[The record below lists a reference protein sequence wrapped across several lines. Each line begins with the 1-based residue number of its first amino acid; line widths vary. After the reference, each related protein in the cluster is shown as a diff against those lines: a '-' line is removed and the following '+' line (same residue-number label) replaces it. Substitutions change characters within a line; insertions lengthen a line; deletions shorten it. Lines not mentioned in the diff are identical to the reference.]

1 MLLIILGKALA
12 VWKSC
17 GLLAI
22 LVRAMYKAA
31 LKTIT
36 PIIIKKLNEKMMIN
50 NEARIATIINAN
62 KEIGNPKMTARFL
75 MFL

>member
-1 MLLIILGKALA
+1 
-12 VWKSC
+12 
-17 GLLAI
+17 
-22 LVRAMYKAA
+22 MYKTA

-50 NEARIATIINAN
+50 NEASIETIINAN
-62 KEIGNPKMTARFL
+62 REIGSPKMTARFL

>member
-1 MLLIILGKALA
+1 MIFGKTFA
-12 VWKSC
+12 VWKSW
-17 GLLAI
+17 GLLVI
-22 LVRAMYKAA
+22 RVNAMYKTA

-50 NEARIATIINAN
+50 NEASIETIINAN
-62 KEIGNPKMTARFL
+62 REIGSPKMTARFL

>member
-1 MLLIILGKALA
+1 MIFGKAFA
-12 VWKSC
+12 IWKSC

-22 LVRAMYKAA
+22 LVRAMYKTA

-50 NEARIATIINAN
+50 NEASIETIINAN
-62 KEIGNPKMTARFL
+62 REIGSPKMTARFL

>member
-1 MLLIILGKALA
+1 
-12 VWKSC
+12 
-17 GLLAI
+17 
-22 LVRAMYKAA
+22 MYKVA

>member
-1 MLLIILGKALA
+1 
-12 VWKSC
+12 
-17 GLLAI
+17 
-22 LVRAMYKAA
+22 MYKAA

-36 PIIIKKLNEKMMIN
+36 PIIIKKLNEKMIIN

-62 KEIGNPKMTARFL
+62 KEIGNPKMTAFFL